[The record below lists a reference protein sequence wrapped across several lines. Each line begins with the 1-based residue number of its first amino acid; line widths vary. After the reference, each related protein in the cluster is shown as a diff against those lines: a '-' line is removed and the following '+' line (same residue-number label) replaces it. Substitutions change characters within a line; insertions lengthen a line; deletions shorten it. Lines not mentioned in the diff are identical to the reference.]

1 MPVSATQTF
10 TLLAA
15 DQLADE
21 GLAFVNAQPDATLL
35 DRPDLV
41 DLKKEKGQEA
51 VDKEVGALLA
61 KGGIHAMVVR
71 SGIKVTAAM
80 LEHPGDLRVIARAG
94 VGVDNIDLAAAT
106 NKGILVVNTAEASTI
121 TTAEHAFALM
131 ISLLRNIGP
140 AYKTMSA
147 PGSGWDRNKYAGRQ
161 LHGMTLGVVGLG
173 RIGRTMAERALAFGM
188 HVVGYDPF
196 VNDDLQLGD
205 HTVKTY
211 RSFAELAPHVDV
223 ISFHV
228 PKTPET
234 TGMLNAQTFAKCRRG
249 VFVVNAARGGII
261 DEQAVVAAC
270 DSGQCGGAALD
281 VFTTEPPPEDSPLRS
296 HPKILVTPHLGAS
309 TQEAQTAVSVDA
321 AKACLAYLRGEGISG
336 AVNAGGVRVDLTE
349 LQAAYVDLANRM
361 ARLISP
367 MVTRGIASLDIEI
380 CGTDLGPAAGTIER
394 TALVGLLQR
403 NFDTPLNVIN
413 VAAIAEQRK
422 IQTRVTR
429 LDHTKAA
436 PSQLTLTIL
445 GPKTSVDEKPGH
457 EADKVRKIVGRV
469 YDDLQPRV
477 VEINGYKMDMVPA
490 GHMAIVQNDDRPG
503 MIGLI
508 GTEFGKA
515 NVNIADMT
523 ISRRT
528 TPGNAQATALMLLKL
543 DEAPSYELNDRLAEK
558 EGILKLASV
567 HLPEA

>member
-1 MPVSATQTF
+1 MTQRF

-15 DQLADE
+15 DQLAQE
-21 GLAFVNAQPDATLL
+21 GLDFINSQPDATLL

-41 DLKKEKGQEA
+41 DLKKNKGQEA
-51 VDKEVGALLA
+51 VDQEVGKLLA
-61 KGGIHAMVVR
+61 AGGVHAMAVR

-80 LEHPGDLRVIARAG
+80 LANPGDLRVIARAG

-106 NKGILVVNTAEASTI
+106 DKGILVVNTAEASTI
-121 TTAEHAFALM
+121 TTAEHAFTLM
-131 ISLLRNIGP
+131 MALLRNVGP
-140 AYKTMSA
+140 AYRTMAS
-147 PGSGWDRNKYAGRQ
+147 GGWDRNQYAGRQ
-161 LHGMTLGVVGLG
+161 LHGMTVGVVGLG
-173 RIGRTMAERALAFGM
+173 RIGRTFAERALAFGM
-188 HVVGYDPF
+188 TVVGYDPF
-196 VNDDLQLGD
+196 VNDDLQLGN
-205 HTVKTY
+205 HTVKTF
-211 RSFAELAPHVDV
+211 RDFKDMLPGVD
-223 ISFHV
+223 IMSFHV

-234 TGMLNAQTFAKCRRG
+234 TGMLNDETFALCRKG
-249 VFVVNAARGGII
+249 VFVVNAARGGIV
-261 DEQAVVAAC
+261 DEAAVLKAC

-281 VFTTEPPPEDSPLRS
+281 VFPTDPPPQESPLRT

-349 LQAAYVDLANRM
+349 LQAAYVDLADRM

-367 MVTRGIASLDIEI
+367 MVTRGIAALDIEI

-394 TALVGLLQR
+394 TVLVGLLQR
-403 NFDTPLNVIN
+403 HFDTPLNVIN
-413 VAAIAEQRK
+413 VGSVADQRH
-422 IQTRVTR
+422 IETTITQR
-429 LDHTKAA
+429 DHTKAA
-436 PSQLTLTIL
+436 PTQLTLTIH
-445 GPKTSVDEKPGH
+445 GPESSVEEQPAH
-457 EADKVRKIVGRV
+457 VADKVRRIVGRV

-490 GHMAIVQNDDRPG
+490 GHMAIIQNDDRPG

-515 NVNIADMT
+515 GVNIADMT
-523 ISRRT
+523 ISRREN
-528 TPGNAQATALMLLKL
+528 PDGSGATALMLLKL
-543 DEAPSYELNDRLAEK
+543 DEAASYELNDTLAERD
-558 EGILKLASV
+558 GILKIAAV